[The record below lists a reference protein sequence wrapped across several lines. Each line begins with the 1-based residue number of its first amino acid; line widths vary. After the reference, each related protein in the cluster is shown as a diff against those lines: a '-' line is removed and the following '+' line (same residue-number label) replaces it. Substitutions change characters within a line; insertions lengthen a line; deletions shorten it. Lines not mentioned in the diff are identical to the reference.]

1 MMRLSAHRYLL
12 AGTMTALLS
21 LSGASA
27 SAEEPV
33 DMKGISIIGSK
44 ESPKALFIV
53 PWKDAESPLIPER
66 PLNSLLN
73 DMPKPI
79 DPDVFRRQLQ
89 YFDQVHNSTLKA
101 PDREHDNN

>member
-1 MMRLSAHRYLL
+1 MRVSTHRYLL
-12 AGTMTALLS
+12 AGVMTALLC
-21 LSGASA
+21 LPGTRAA
-27 SAEEPV
+27 AEEPV

-53 PWKDAESPLIPER
+53 PWKDAESPLVPER

-73 DMPKPI
+73 DIPEPI

-89 YFDQVHNSTLKA
+89 YYDQVHNFTLKA
-101 PDREHDNN
+101 PEKGHDNN